1 MKFFALLLLA
11 SCTTILPT
19 YAQDAGASTS
29 AQAKAVTPLQQEL
42 INTQR
47 AFMDAVE
54 RHDLDYVKNAIAD
67 DFVGIGT
74 TGDAD
79 HKSDVLA
86 GLRVDQ
92 SRKEKDK
99 KEKEKAKKK
108 AQVCLFISDTLTFKA
123 DKKKAAGATAPSAP
137 APEPEPEPEPVNE
150 EATVEAE
157 EEEGPEETTG
167 RYLSFEY

>member
-1 MKFFALLLLA
+1 MKFFTLLLLA

-54 RHDLDYVKNAIAD
+54 HHDLDYVKNAIAD

-86 GLRVDQ
+86 GLRVDP

-99 KEKEKAKKK
+99 KEEKPILYFFNVVPLNDGA
-108 AQVCLFISDTLTFKA
+108 AVVTFDIANPAANPRYLHVSDTWVKQGDQWKLKFHQSTPNRWS
-123 DKKKAAGATAPSAP
+123 ATD
-137 APEPEPEPEPVNE
+137 
-150 EATVEAE
+150 
-157 EEEGPEETTG
+157 
-167 RYLSFEY
+167 LD